1 MTAEIVRYRPEHKP
15 LVARLQTLL
24 WSPDPALNARYLEW
38 KYERNPWA
46 GDQPRIYLA
55 MQGDRLL
62 GMRGFFASRWEV
74 GPARRSV
81 AIPMADDLV
90 LRAESRNSGLVTRIM
105 QVALSDLAEAGFEY
119 VFSLSAGLFTLL
131 GSLSMGWRS
140 AGRYDPWALRDP
152 ATPWQARLRSRVAR
166 APLLWRLS
174 GAALLRAPAERA
186 PFRSLDRARL
196 AAPGIETGRQ
206 PRGEAMARLVA
217 GLGHDGR
224 LRHVRTPEYLEW
236 RFANPL
242 HEYRFLYAT
251 GSGDLDGYLVLRS
264 RVGSTGQAR
273 VYIADLE
280 GRSPRVR
287 AELLAAAV
295 ETGRFLE
302 LAAWTSTLQPG
313 EREALAAR
321 GFEPA
326 DPHLTAR
333 GCPCALVRSTR
344 GTAPA
349 DWALESLPLL
359 DPASWDLR
367 MLYSM
372 AG

>member
-1 MTAEIVRYRPEHKP
+1 MSAEIVRYRPEHEP

-24 WSPDPALNARYLEW
+24 WSPDPELNARYLEW

-46 GDQPRIYLA
+46 DDPPRIYLA

-74 GPARRSV
+74 GSARRTV
-81 AIPMADDLV
+81 AIPLADDLV
-90 LRAESRNSGLVTRIM
+90 LRAESRNAGLVTRIM
-105 QVALSDLAEAGFEY
+105 AVALSDLAEAGFDY
-119 VFSLSAGLFTLL
+119 VFSLSAGMVTLL

-152 ATPWQARLRSRVAR
+152 ATPWQTRLRSRVAR
-166 APLLWRLS
+166 TPLLWRLS
-174 GAALLRAPAERA
+174 GAELLRAAAERA
-186 PFRSLDRARL
+186 PFRSFDRARSVP
-196 AAPGIETGRQ
+196 PGIETSGQ
-206 PRGEAMARLVA
+206 PRSQAMARLVA
-217 GLGHDGR
+217 ELGHDGR
-224 LRHVRTPEYLEW
+224 LRHVRTPEYLAW

-251 GSGDLDGYLVLRS
+251 GAEGLDGYLVLRS
-264 RVGSTGQAR
+264 RAVPSGQAR
-273 VYIADLE
+273 VCIADLE
-280 GRSPRVR
+280 GRSARVR

-302 LAAWTSTLQPG
+302 LAAWTSTLQAG

-344 GTAPA
+344 ATAPA